1 MDQIVNRWWLLTLR
15 GLAAIAFAIITFVA
29 PLASLFA
36 LVLVFGAYALVDGIL
51 YLALAVRGARRS
63 ERWGW
68 FVFAGIS
75 GILAGIL
82 TFVWPGI
89 SALALLFVIAAW
101 AMATG
106 VAAIFAAVRLR
117 KQIRGE
123 WLLAISGVLSV
134 VFGALLVIFP
144 GAGALAVVIWIG
156 AWALAFGVVLV
167 ALSLR
172 LRALRTRQAHPAPTG
187 AVPAAS

>member
-1 MDQIVNRWWLLTLR
+1 MDQILDRWWLLTLR
-15 GLAAIAFAIITFVA
+15 GVAAILFAIITFVA

-36 LVLVFGAYALVDGIL
+36 LVLVFGAYALVDGVL
-51 YLALAVRGARRS
+51 HLVLAVRGARRG

-68 FVFAGIS
+68 FVFAGIC

-89 SALALLFVIAAW
+89 SALALLRVIAAW
-101 AMATG
+101 AIATG
-106 VAAIFAAVRLR
+106 IAAIFAAVRLR

-123 WLLAISGVLSV
+123 WLLAISGMLSV
-134 VFGALLVIFP
+134 AFGALLVTFP

-156 AWALAFGVVLV
+156 AWALVFGVVLV

-172 LRALRTRQAHPAPTG
+172 LRALRSRQTHLAPTG
-187 AVPAAS
+187 AVPTAS